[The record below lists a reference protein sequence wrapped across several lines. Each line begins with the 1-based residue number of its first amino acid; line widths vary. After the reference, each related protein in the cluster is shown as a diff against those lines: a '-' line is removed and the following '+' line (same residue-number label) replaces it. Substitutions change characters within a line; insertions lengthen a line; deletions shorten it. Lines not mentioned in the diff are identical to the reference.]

1 MCGGPRPEKV
11 AERVSLGE
19 NTVRCAVYVRRA
31 PWSLMLLLWLQ
42 ERSRLTS
49 LLVASSQRIEFLDR
63 DVSNLRGQLEVER
76 SSASA
81 K

>member
-1 MCGGPRPEKV
+1 
-11 AERVSLGE
+11 
-19 NTVRCAVYVRRA
+19 
-31 PWSLMLLLWLQ
+31 MLLLWLQ